1 MSRGEPNYVP
11 VKRTADEAQGETGEP
26 SAPNPVLIVHSL
38 LRGRYVLAVVL
49 ATLLAA
55 GGAVGGYL
63 SQKPTYQSVGI
74 IRIKPTIPSGL
85 PTGQDRVMPAFEAFV
100 KSQQAF
106 LLGERVI
113 AQAMEKAE
121 WQAVNPGLTPE
132 AVADFHDSLDVQYDK
147 GELIRVCF
155 TDRNPL
161 VAMTAVKCVID
172 SYLELYG
179 KAESDDG
186 GERLAILLKVR
197 TDLSNKL
204 RAKNN
209 AIAGIAGND
218 TDPET
223 LAIMHAQSL
232 QETATRE
239 SNWHEAQNQLAAIDT
254 TDASAAA
261 TQPTTAPSAVAPED
275 IAMTDVGMRQLL
287 SEQRE
292 ATRALTL
299 ARTRYGPAHRAIK
312 EAEQRLEMATHDV
325 EEYAARYQRNAPLRP
340 GTEALLRNPT
350 EVQLQGLRVRERN
363 LRQLYQE
370 SAAKTNRLGEKVVSI
385 KQLRLD
391 ADAIKQDFD
400 ATDNA
405 IRQLELQS
413 SFSGRITAVSKGD
426 PPLEP
431 LEDKRKKMAAGG
443 AMGGGMAGLA
453 LVLAI
458 GFLNRRLVSVHDAR
472 LGMHRVDRML
482 GVLPHVPSDLA
493 DAEQAAVAAHC
504 VHHIR
509 TLLQLEPHLPA
520 RRVYSV
526 TSPSPG
532 DGKTTLTIALGMSF
546 AASGAKTLLID
557 CDMIGGGLSS
567 KMDQMIRPKIGRVLS
582 REGIITEEQ
591 LRQAL
596 AAAERQSRPLGDVL
610 VELGFASPADIAH
623 AAAVQA
629 QSYVGLLD
637 VLGGEPL
644 ADCVT
649 GTGRPG
655 LFILPLGSAG
665 AHHAGQLSPTALQSI
680 VAQARAAYDVV
691 LVDTG
696 PILGSLEAAMAAA
709 QSDGVVLAVSRGVP
723 QALVR
728 RSLDRLVEV
737 GAYVVGMVLN
747 RAAQREVA
755 DFAFSSTS
763 VRSVDRRRLPPA
775 EGAATP
781 NIRLGTVGEAV
792 ASAASKTGG
801 R

>member
-1 MSRGEPNYVP
+1 
-11 VKRTADEAQGETGEP
+11 
-26 SAPNPVLIVHSL
+26 
-38 LRGRYVLAVVL
+38 
-49 ATLLAA
+49 
-55 GGAVGGYL
+55 
-63 SQKPTYQSVGI
+63 
-74 IRIKPTIPSGL
+74 
-85 PTGQDRVMPAFEAFV
+85 
-100 KSQQAF
+100 
-106 LLGERVI
+106 
-113 AQAMEKAE
+113 
-121 WQAVNPGLTPE
+121 
-132 AVADFHDSLDVQYDK
+132 
-147 GELIRVCF
+147 
-155 TDRNPL
+155 
-161 VAMTAVKCVID
+161 
-172 SYLELYG
+172 
-179 KAESDDG
+179 
-186 GERLAILLKVR
+186 
-197 TDLSNKL
+197 
-204 RAKNN
+204 
-209 AIAGIAGND
+209 
-218 TDPET
+218 
-223 LAIMHAQSL
+223 
-232 QETATRE
+232 
-239 SNWHEAQNQLAAIDT
+239 
-254 TDASAAA
+254 
-261 TQPTTAPSAVAPED
+261 
-275 IAMTDVGMRQLL
+275 
-287 SEQRE
+287 
-292 ATRALTL
+292 
-299 ARTRYGPAHRAIK
+299 
-312 EAEQRLEMATHDV
+312 
-325 EEYAARYQRNAPLRP
+325 
-340 GTEALLRNPT
+340 
-350 EVQLQGLRVRERN
+350 
-363 LRQLYQE
+363 
-370 SAAKTNRLGEKVVSI
+370 
-385 KQLRLD
+385 
-391 ADAIKQDFD
+391 
-400 ATDNA
+400 
-405 IRQLELQS
+405 
-413 SFSGRITAVSKGD
+413 
-426 PPLEP
+426 
-431 LEDKRKKMAAGG
+431 
-443 AMGGGMAGLA
+443 
-453 LVLAI
+453 
-458 GFLNRRLVSVHDAR
+458 
-472 LGMHRVDRML
+472 ML

-493 DAEQAAVAAHC
+493 DAEHAAVAAHC

-546 AASGAKTLLID
+546 AASGGKTLLID

-596 AAAERQSRPLGDVL
+596 AVAERQSRPVGEVL
-610 VELGFASPADIAH
+610 VGLGFASAADIAH

-691 LVDTG
+691 LIDTG

-747 RAAQREVA
+747 RAAEREVA
-755 DFAFSSTS
+755 DFAFSSAS
-763 VRSVDRRRLPPA
+763 VRSVDHRRLPPA
-775 EGAATP
+775 DGAAAP